1 MICLNNQSPPATTE
15 GLDVSLK
22 FEAGFEVMA

>member
-1 MICLNNQSPPATTE
+1 MICLNNRSPLATTE